1 VVCIHVLYLQSPRK
15 TDPFDSDDK
24 GIELFANKF
33 IDAVKAVGNAGITK
47 AISELMS
54 GIATAKQ
61 VAGVIAG
68 AVLGPQAKA
77 ALKVALNAI
86 PDTGPSHI
94 DRATKGVLTK
104 VL

>member
-1 VVCIHVLYLQSPRK
+1 
-15 TDPFDSDDK
+15 
-24 GIELFANKF
+24 
-33 IDAVKAVGNAGITK
+33 
-47 AISELMS
+47 MS

-61 VAGVIAG
+61 VADVIAG

-77 ALKVALNAI
+77 ALRIALNAI

-94 DRATKGVLTK
+94 DRASKNVINK